1 MFAEED
7 QFWEY
12 SKTSF
17 RICGTKAACP
27 FECFEESCALNIG
40 FVTGA
45 NLEAMSEVFTWS
57 VGRKEAAGLSLQM
70 RCAVSGQGHSTAD
83 KSRLAHT
90 DAYLFISITAPS
102 FSSTRIIYPLL
113 NEWPAQ
119 HVHKNSQ
126 TTHQMVTLLNLI
138 PYPLRP
144 NHRSHPQGNANA
156 HPWLPQRISLLQS
169 NLEMAMTQK
178 RTLAK
183 RRCRRLR
190 ILQNV
195 PRVLVTSHLTLPPH
209 NKFLI
214 FLRCLSRF
222 LFTSYR
228 SHPCGAGLIL
238 RVFLIGSFRSLL
250 IPPALQLPLT
260 HDHPS
265 NHRVTLSVLF

>member
-1 MFAEED
+1 
-7 QFWEY
+7 
-12 SKTSF
+12 
-17 RICGTKAACP
+17 
-27 FECFEESCALNIG
+27 
-40 FVTGA
+40 
-45 NLEAMSEVFTWS
+45 
-57 VGRKEAAGLSLQM
+57 
-70 RCAVSGQGHSTAD
+70 
-83 KSRLAHT
+83 
-90 DAYLFISITAPS
+90 
-102 FSSTRIIYPLL
+102 L

-126 TTHQMVTLLNLI
+126 TTHQMALLNLI

-144 NHRSHPQGNANA
+144 NHPSHRQGNANV

-169 NLEMAMTQK
+169 NLEMAMSQK
-178 RTLAK
+178 RALAK

-222 LFTSYR
+222 LFASYR

-260 HDHPS
+260 HNHPS
-265 NHRVTLSVLF
+265 NHRATLSVLF